1 MDIEQRLRT
10 DLAGRANEID
20 APPGI
25 LDLVLAGHRRQNRRR
40 AGLVAVGV
48 CAAVAAVAIPLG
60 TGGSTSTGGSGG
72 DLTAST
78 VGYEAYPIGPRG
90 DLADDASYVDG
101 LLARDWYPSP
111 DMPDPAVETRQVL
124 FAGTVPGGVRALVS
138 GWEDGRRTG
147 LWLYG
152 APGAEPDDLE
162 PVGDA
167 VPLFDGAEISLL
179 SIVDGSGALVVLTE
193 PGDLVEV
200 SSGVM
205 VGADGATVRAP
216 FEPVSDADGLAVVD
230 AAGLSP
236 RSLAVRISRN
246 GTVLSEGPAGSAIL
260 GDGSGGVGDSVP
272 PLDGAVG
279 NPDPALVQ
287 QLADGVLEELD
298 LTPEQV
304 AVQVLWGGPIGNGN
318 RPDVAAAVLAVRL
331 PTGAVVAVGGY
342 SDGQEP
348 GGGDELTS
356 IVPCLRQVLPAGSEL
371 DSVAMRCDLYGLED
385 GANLGSQLVVVPP
398 AGTSQ
403 LRLVGVSGAVLDTR
417 PVDGA
422 AWVGPAP
429 DGLGSVTA
437 LRADGEVLAQIPLGT
452 VESLRD

>member
-10 DLAGRANEID
+10 DLADRAHEID

-25 LDLVLAGHRRQNRRR
+25 LDSVLAGHRRQNRRR
-40 AGLVAVGV
+40 AVLLAAGV

-60 TGGSTSTGGSGG
+60 TGGSPSTGGSGD
-72 DLTAST
+72 DLTASK

-90 DLADDASYVDG
+90 DLVGDAGYVHG

-111 DMPDPAVETRQVL
+111 EMPDPAVETRQVL

-152 APGAEPDDLE
+152 APGAEPADLE

-167 VPLFDGAEISLL
+167 VPLFDGTEINLL

-193 PGDLVEV
+193 PGDLIEV
-200 SSGVM
+200 SSGVE
-205 VGADGATVRAP
+205 VRADGSTVRAP
-216 FEPVSDADGLAVVD
+216 FEPVGDADGLAVVD

-236 RSLAVRISRN
+236 RSLVVRISRD
-246 GTVLSEGPAGSAIL
+246 GTVVSEGPAGSAIL
-260 GDGSGGVGDSVP
+260 GGGGGAGDSMP
-272 PLDGAVG
+272 PLDGALG
-279 NPDPALVQ
+279 NPDQVLVQ
-287 QLADGVLEELD
+287 HLADGVLEELD

-304 AVQVLWGGPIGNGN
+304 DVDVLWGGPIGNGN
-318 RPDVAAAVLAVRL
+318 RPDVDAAVLAVRL
-331 PTGAVVAVGGY
+331 PTDAVVAVGGY
-342 SDGQEP
+342 SDVQQP
-348 GGGDELTS
+348 NGGDELTS
-356 IVPCLRQVLPAGSEL
+356 VVPCLRQVLPAGTRL
-371 DSVAMRCDLYGLED
+371 TAVAMRCDLYSSAD

-398 AGTSQ
+398 PGTAQ
-403 LRLVGVSGAVLDTR
+403 LRLVGVSGSTLDTR
-417 PVDGA
+417 PVEGL

-429 DGLGSVTA
+429 DGLGRVTA
-437 LRADGEVLAQIPLGT
+437 LDVDGEILAEIPLGT

>member
-10 DLAGRANEID
+10 DLADRAHEID
-20 APPGI
+20 APSGI
-25 LDLVLAGHRRQNRRR
+25 LDSVLAGHRRQNRRR
-40 AGLVAVGV
+40 AGLLAAGV
-48 CAAVAAVAIPLG
+48 CAALAAVAIPM
-60 TGGSTSTGGSGG
+60 STGADGGADGRSGG
-72 DLTAST
+72 ELTAST
-78 VGYEAYPIGPRG
+78 VGYEAYPLGPRG
-90 DLADDASYVDG
+90 DLVDDASFVDG

-111 DMPDPAVETRQVL
+111 EMPEPAAETRQVL

-147 LWLYG
+147 LWLHGPAG
-152 APGAEPDDLE
+152 ADPVELE
-162 PVGDA
+162 PLGDPA
-167 VPLFDGAEISLL
+167 PVPDGEPISLL
-179 SIVDGSGALVVLTE
+179 SIVDGSGALVVLAE
-193 PGDLVEV
+193 PGDLIEV
-200 SSGVM
+200 SSGVV
-205 VGADGATVRAP
+205 VGADGSTVRAP
-216 FEPVSDADGLAVVD
+216 FEPVGDGLAVVD

-236 RSLAVRISRN
+236 RSLAVRISRD

-260 GDGSGGVGDSVP
+260 ADGSGGVGDSVP
-272 PLDGAVG
+272 PLDGALG

-318 RPDVAAAVLAVRL
+318 RPDVRAAVLAVRL

-342 SDGQEP
+342 TDAQQP

-371 DSVAMRCDLYGLED
+371 DSVAMRCDLYGLQD

-398 AGTSQ
+398 AGTTQ
-403 LRLVGVSGAVLDTR
+403 LRLVGVSGSVLDTR
-417 PVDGA
+417 PVEGP

-429 DGLGSVTA
+429 DGVGSVTA
-437 LRADGEVLAQIPLGT
+437 LDADGAVLAEIPLGA
-452 VESLRD
+452 VDQLRD